1 MAGVVLF
8 DGCRASGISV
18 HSRVKRTWCR
28 GAPVAA
34 LAAVLAVGNVVA
46 PAAAS
51 ERVTLDGPWTRLVP
65 GEAALEFGVPR
76 SFDPAG
82 GVVTYVRR
90 FTLESELPNSV
101 ALLTFDGVVG
111 QATVTLNG
119 TRLGEHGS
127 YTPFWFEVSGVLRPP
142 GRENELVVVIDDTQD
157 ATTVPYADIPWV
169 NYSGIIR
176 NVYIKFSHRAAITRA
191 NIQYTFDDAS
201 LTSLHA
207 EVAVELAGKPGE
219 EISLLS
225 AILDGQPNAWT
236 VVADSSMNAP
246 VRIGSDGRAKATLPL
261 SVSGYK
267 LWSPDDPKLYF
278 MWVGALHDGLGLDDA
293 LQRVG
298 FRDVS
303 VRREDILL
311 NGEPVFLRGITR
323 HDIYG
328 VTGFFG
334 TPEQME
340 ADMIRIKRMGANYV
354 RLIHYPHHPRI
365 LELADELG
373 LMVSCEIPAWANF
386 FDEAVR
392 DKLYVL
398 YEEMILRDMNH
409 PSVIMWLSGNA
420 RAHPLPYAAEA
431 QKLAKRLD
439 RNRLASYVI
448 DNDEFDPEAVAADVA
463 FIQEADLDVY
473 LKITFWLYY
482 LEFLQDAWANFPKD
496 LPIVIAELGFEGN
509 DREPI
514 IIKDNG
520 DKFDVSE
527 DRQVSALSEMLE
539 GWRPHLPFYAEE
551 HISGLAVYNWQDL
564 DWPDIGRFLPNHVPS
579 IHFGLVYDDREEKQ
593 AVETL
598 EAFYK
603 SLPDRYVGGDEETRA
618 DVEERFDTAK
628 NLSAT
633 VNASF
638 RDSGPSISSSGNRLY
653 LASDGADYIGL
664 PKLLV
669 SDLIDGQWTEPEL
682 LDIPQEAEFF
692 AFRRA
697 PCISFDERTLY
708 FTRAILSGIFVA
720 ETRIWQASYVNG
732 RWLAP
737 VDMGDAINFPDL
749 IVVTSD
755 PSITMEG
762 DALYFSSDRPGGYGG
777 TDLWVS
783 RRLNDEWQLPENLGA
798 AVNSEHN
805 EAEPSIGPD
814 GRTLYFTSGRPGGV
828 GSSDIWVTHR
838 AADDWSEPKNLGP
851 MVNSAGSD
859 REPEISKDGN
869 FLYFTGIRDGGR
881 GLSDIWFAAVPG
893 APDPSDVSDAVTID
907 ITTNNAGALIV
918 VTPSDVE
925 RRSDGVADPNLVRR
939 FRKGTPIT
947 LDVSPM
953 YNGIR
958 FWRWRVDGEPVSDS
972 STRIARV
979 VTAPIEA
986 VAEYAIP
993 VAAAIVGDERVTFNG
1008 TPVSEST
1015 RTYMIELSFL
1025 DGSTRVIRSG
1035 VAWSLDDDSA
1045 AGIDPETGVLTPR
1058 PMNGTATIT
1067 LTADVDFAGF
1077 DLPRASKTVELAGV
1091 VVADPLGS
1099 DGPAG
1104 SGDPSPTRPMCGAVG
1119 FIPMTMTIIGWF
1131 VLGLVRPARRL
1142 TTARMS

>member
-1 MAGVVLF
+1 MASVAARTGVARVV
-8 DGCRASGISV
+8 CRA
-18 HSRVKRTWCR
+18 
-28 GAPVAA
+28 
-34 LAAVLAVGNVVA
+34 AAVIGLVLALGGR

-51 ERVTLDGPWTRLVP
+51 ERVSLDGPWTRLVP
-65 GEAALEFGVPR
+65 GEAPLEFGVPR
-76 SFDPAG
+76 SFDPFG
-82 GVVTYVRR
+82 GTVTYVRR
-90 FTLESELPNSV
+90 FTLESEIPNSV

-119 TRLGEHGS
+119 NRLGEHGS
-127 YTPFWFEVSGVLRPP
+127 YTPFWFEVSGVLRAP
-142 GRENELVVVIDDTQD
+142 GVENELVVAIDDTQD

-191 NIQYTFDDAS
+191 NIQYTFDDGS
-201 LTSLHA
+201 LRSLRA
-207 EVAVELAGKPGE
+207 EVAVELVGKPGE
-219 EISLLS
+219 EISLLG

-236 VVADSSMNAP
+236 VVADSSMSAP
-246 VRIGSDGRAKATLPL
+246 VRIGSDGRAKATLPFT
-261 SVSGYK
+261 VSRFE
-267 LWSPDDPKLYF
+267 LWSPEDPKLYF
-278 MWVGALHDGLGLDDA
+278 MWVGAIHDGLGLDDS

-298 FRDVS
+298 FRDIA

-340 ADMIRIKRMGANYV
+340 SDMIRVKQMGINFV

-392 DKLYVL
+392 EKLYVL

-409 PSVIMWLSGNA
+409 PSVILWLSGNA
-420 RAHPLPYAAEA
+420 RAHPLPYAADA
-431 QKLAKRLD
+431 QRLAKRLD

-463 FIQEADLDVY
+463 FLRDADLDVY

-482 LEFLQDAWANFPKD
+482 LEFLQDAWVNFPKD

-514 IIKDNG
+514 IIKNNG

-551 HISGLAVYNWQDL
+551 HISGLCVFNWQDM
-564 DWPDIGRFLPNHVPS
+564 DWPDITLFLPNHIPS
-579 IHFGLVYDDREEKQ
+579 LHFGMVYADREEK
-593 AVETL
+593 AVVEAL
-598 EAFYK
+598 ESFYK
-603 SLPDRYVGGDEETRA
+603 SLPDRFVGDDETSGAEI
-618 DVEERFDTAK
+618 EQRFEAAR
-628 NLSAT
+628 NLSEG
-633 VNASF
+633 VNAAF
-638 RDSGPSISSSGNRLY
+638 RDSGASISSSGNRLY
-653 LASDGADYIGL
+653 FASDGAEFIGF
-664 PKLLV
+664 PRLLV
-669 SDLIDGQWTEPEL
+669 SDLIDGRWTEPEL
-682 LDIPQEAEFF
+682 VDIPQEAEFF

-720 ETRIWQASYVNG
+720 ETRIWQSSFVNG

-737 VDMGDAINFPDL
+737 VDMGDAINFPDP

-755 PSITMEG
+755 PSVTMEG
-762 DALYFSSDRPGGYGG
+762 DTMYFSSDRPGGYGG
-777 TDLWVS
+777 TDLWLS
-783 RRLNDEWQLPENLGA
+783 RRVDDEWQLPENLGA

-838 AADDWSEPKNLGP
+838 ATDEWSEPKNLGP
-851 MVNSAGSD
+851 LVNSAGSD

-907 ITTNNAGALIV
+907 IRTNNAGALIV

-925 RRSDGVADPNLVRR
+925 RRSDGVADPSLVRR

-958 FWRWRVDGEPVSDS
+958 FWRWRVDGEAMADS
-972 STRIARV
+972 TTRIARV
-979 VTAPIEA
+979 ITGPTEA

-993 VAAAIVGDERVTFNG
+993 VSAAVVGDDQVTFDG

-1015 RTYMIELSFL
+1015 RTYRVEVLFL
-1025 DGSTRVIRSG
+1025 DGVRRVIRGG
-1035 VAWSLDDDSA
+1035 VTWSIDDDSA
-1045 AGIDPETGVLTPR
+1045 ATIDPVAGVLTPR
-1058 PMNGTATIT
+1058 PMDGSTPTTVT
-1067 LTADVDFAGF
+1067 LTAEVAFAGF

-1091 VVADPLGS
+1091 VIADPLGS
-1099 DGPAG
+1099 DGPGGAD
-1104 SGDPSPTRPMCGAVG
+1104 DPSPTRPMCGAMG
-1119 FIPMTMTIIGWF
+1119 FIPMMLSLAGWF
-1131 VLGLVRPARRL
+1131 ALGLVRPARR
-1142 TTARMS
+1142 TAPFFGS